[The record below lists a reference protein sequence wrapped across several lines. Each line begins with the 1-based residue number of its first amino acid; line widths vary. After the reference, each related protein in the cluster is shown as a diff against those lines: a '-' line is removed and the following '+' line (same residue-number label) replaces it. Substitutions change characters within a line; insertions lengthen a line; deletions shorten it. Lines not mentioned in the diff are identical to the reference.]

1 MQACWEFLHRRHP
14 KPCAPL
20 ARLSNQSTSAQMRWD
35 AWCRKELNRGHL
47 CLVGE
52 VDNARACSCRRRGRM
67 HMHAGSGW
75 RAWAHGANPGRR
87 RGPSPWLSATL
98 RLPAADAGAGPRPL
112 APGAVWAAGRGR
124 EAGRRRGRG
133 PLAAI
138 SRRDPPAVGSRCRRG
153 PPAAGSRRGRLAPN
167 VMPEPPATGSRCG
180 PPASS
185 REGHGVL
192 PLSVWVWA
200 CERIGRRDE
209 KTRVRILTQ
218 PFYTLVGRM

>member
-1 MQACWEFLHRRHP
+1 M
-14 KPCAPL
+14 
-20 ARLSNQSTSAQMRWD
+20 
-35 AWCRKELNRGHL
+35 G
-47 CLVGE
+47 CLVQKGTKSRSP
-52 VDNARACSCRRRGRM
+52 VFSRGGGQRTSLFLPPMRKDAHARKIWVEGLGPRSQPRPP
-67 HMHAGSGW
+67 
-75 RAWAHGANPGRR
+75 AWPHPVAQRNPPVAGRR
-87 RGPSPWLSATL
+87 RGCRP
-98 RLPAADAGAGPRPL
+98 RLL

-153 PPAAGSRRGRLAPN
+153 PPAAGSRRGRVPQPLAPSA
-167 VMPEPPATGSRCG
+167 MPGPPATGSRCG

-192 PLSVWVWA
+192 PLSVWVWV